1 MSLPAEVRVDG
12 RAARRTRS
20 RQAVVEAL
28 LALLTKGDRR
38 PTAARIAAE
47 AGLSLRSVFQHFA
60 DLEALHAEVADLQ
73 LERLVALAGPL
84 AEGGP
89 LTTRLPAFVRQ
100 RARVLEAMTP
110 VRRSALLWALTSPT
124 IAARLRDGHD
134 VSRNHVARAF
144 APELRRL
151 RGAARAERLA
161 ALAAISSWSVWEEL
175 RAHQGLSVAR
185 AENVLACMLRAQLG
199 KDA

>member
-1 MSLPAEVRVDG
+1 MSLPAEARVDG

-28 LALLTKGDRR
+28 LALLAKGDRR

-47 AGLSLRSVFQHFA
+47 AGLSLRSVFQHFT

-84 AEGGP
+84 TEGGA
-89 LTTRLPAFVRQ
+89 LATRLPAFVRQ

-110 VRRSALLWALTSPT
+110 VRRSALLWAPTSPT
-124 IAARLRDGHD
+124 IAGRLQDGHE
-134 VSRNHVARAF
+134 VSRRHVARAF
-144 APELRRL
+144 APELGRL

-161 ALAAISSWSVWEEL
+161 ALAAICSWSVWEEL

-185 AENVLACMLRAQLG
+185 AEKVLACMLRAQLG